1 MHDAPTGQ
9 PNNPTAPNDAGG
21 TPGTIG
27 DIGPLPAIERAAAV
41 AVEQHLSEAR
51 GRGKRGPDKRT
62 RRTRAVPLAPMG
74 NGAADPFVAEN
85 PAVPLSPGWD
95 DAPPTFDEEVAQSL
109 IDVAVGLLNDGAAAV
124 IRAVAKK
131 ETGDDVLAAEA
142 AASVRMPEKIEA
154 AVKKGAM
161 ECAKKYAV
169 RLDYAPEVMLGGGLL
184 IWAGQV
190 VIVKK
195 SLAEK
200 GRALRETGQRMAA

>member
-1 MHDAPTGQ
+1 MFDAPQEQ
-9 PNNPTAPNDAGG
+9 PNPPAPTADSGG
-21 TPGTIG
+21 TPGIDG
-27 DIGPLPAIERAAAV
+27 NPQSLPVIERASAI
-41 AVEQHLSEAR
+41 AVEQHLSDAR
-51 GRGKRGPDKRT
+51 GRGKRGPDKRP
-62 RRTRAVPLAPMG
+62 RRRAVPLAPMG

-85 PAVPLSPGWD
+85 PAIPLSPGWD

-124 IRAVAKK
+124 IRVAAKK
-131 ETGDDVLAAEA
+131 ETGDDALANEA

-184 IWAGQV
+184 IWAGQIMV
-190 VIVKK
+190 VRK

-200 GRALRETGQRMAA
+200 GAARKDSGQGRAT